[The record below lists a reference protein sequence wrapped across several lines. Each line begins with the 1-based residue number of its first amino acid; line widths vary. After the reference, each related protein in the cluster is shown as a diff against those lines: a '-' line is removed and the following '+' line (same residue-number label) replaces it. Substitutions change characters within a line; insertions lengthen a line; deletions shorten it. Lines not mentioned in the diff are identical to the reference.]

1 MTETLTLDR
10 KRPGIVALQ
19 LNRPKQLNAINQVM
33 RDELLQTF
41 ADIATD
47 ASVNVVVLSGAGRG
61 FCSGIDM
68 RDFGPDA
75 LEATD
80 PAIDRLRFQEAMA
93 ALPQAIWNL
102 PQPVIAAVN
111 GPCVGAGFAL
121 CLASDI
127 RICSAAATFGNTAIL
142 LGLSGAEMG
151 MSYHLPRIVGTSVA
165 ADWMLTGRDRVGG
178 RSRLSGPG
186 ERTGGA
192 GPPCRPRDGNRVDN
206 RRVVAARC
214 ATDQACAAGECRC
227 RGTRRG
233 DGSREPKPSAQPRH
247 RRRRGP
253 TAEVVAVSGPLH
265 GVRIVTMGGLGPGP
279 FCGMLLGDLGAD
291 VVRVDMPRAVD
302 GPLPI
307 DYTVRRSQRSIALDV
322 KEAAGRAILLQLVES
337 AEAFVEVFR
346 PGVAERLGIGP
357 DDLLERNPRL
367 VYARMTGYGQ
377 DGPYADRAG
386 HDINYIA
393 LAGALNG
400 IGTADAPVPPLNL
413 VGDYGGGMLLAVGLL
428 SAILD
433 ARASQQGQ
441 VVDVA
446 MVDGAA
452 TLMTPYYGMVAAGTW
467 RDHRHANVLD
477 GAAHYY
483 GVYETADDKH
493 VAVGAMEPQFYAE
506 LCQRLE
512 VEVPHDENDPTAW
525 DAHRAVLAERFREKT
540 RAQWERQ
547 LSSPG
552 CCAAPVLSLTE
563 APQHP
568 HNVARGTFIEID
580 GVVQPAPAPR
590 FSRTQPVTP
599 TGPALPGDHTRE
611 VLACLGLDDEAITGL
626 IDSQIARQSSN

>member
-1 MTETLTLDR
+1 M
-10 KRPGIVALQ
+10 VA
-19 LNRPKQLNAINQVM
+19 
-33 RDELLQTF
+33 DE
-41 ADIATD
+41 
-47 ASVNVVVLSGAGRG
+47 
-61 FCSGIDM
+61 
-68 RDFGPDA
+68 
-75 LEATD
+75 
-80 PAIDRLRFQEAMA
+80 
-93 ALPQAIWNL
+93 
-102 PQPVIAAVN
+102 
-111 GPCVGAGFAL
+111 
-121 CLASDI
+121 
-127 RICSAAATFGNTAIL
+127 
-142 LGLSGAEMG
+142 
-151 MSYHLPRIVGTSVA
+151 
-165 ADWMLTGRDRVGG
+165 
-178 RSRLSGPG
+178 RSR
-186 ERTGGA
+186 EE
-192 GPPCRPRDGNRVDN
+192 
-206 RRVVAARC
+206 
-214 ATDQACAAGECRC
+214 Q
-227 RGTRRG
+227 
-233 DGSREPKPSAQPRH
+233 
-247 RRRRGP
+247 
-253 TAEVVAVSGPLH
+253 TAAVSGPLH

-322 KEAAGRAILLQLVES
+322 KEAAGRAILQRLVES
-337 AEAFVEVFR
+337 AEAFIEVFR

-357 DDLLERNPRL
+357 DDLLEVNPRL

-413 VGDYGGGMLLAVGLL
+413 VGDYGGGGMLLAVGLL

-433 ARASQQGQ
+433 ARTSQQGQ

-506 LCQRLE
+506 LCQRLG

-525 DAHRAVLAERFREKT
+525 DAHRAVLAQRFREKT

-563 APQHP
+563 APRHP
-568 HNVARGTFIEID
+568 HNVARGTCIEID

-611 VLACLGLDDEAITGL
+611 VLAGLGLDDEAITGL
-626 IDSQIARQSSN
+626 IDSGIARQSSN